1 MELRAAREQSGKT
14 QAQVA
19 KEAGITEAAYQRY
32 EYNKR
37 EPGVRTA
44 IRIAKA
50 LGGTVEALFGAATPD
65 NANEKET
72 EREQGQSITKETEN
86 Q

>member
-19 KEAGITEAAYQRY
+19 TETGISEAQYQNI
-32 EYNKR
+32 EYNKC
-37 EPGVRTA
+37 EPRVRTA

-50 LGGTVEALFGAATPD
+50 VNSTVENLFGAATPD
-65 NANEKET
+65 KKNEHV
-72 EREQGQSITKETEN
+72 
-86 Q
+86 